1 MSFLVDARGGKMRG
15 KRHSGVD
22 IIIPPSK
29 VCMPT
34 RITCKLIKKE
44 KLIRPPVLN
53 EGEALASRIAEL
65 GPVGEKFL
73 GYVIKSVGIVTD

>member
-1 MSFLVDARGGKMRG
+1 MHG

-22 IIIPPSK
+22 LIIPPSK

-34 RITCKLIKKE
+34 RITCKLIRKE
-44 KLIRPPVLN
+44 KLIHPPTLK

-73 GYVIKSVGIVTD
+73 GYVLILLLSSYCKR